1 MVREAGEG
9 GEVVVVVVEE
19 DVVAVGAQ
27 GGGAVCGGQI
37 LECILGRGT
46 IKQDKVLVVTQVVLA
61 IYL

>member
-1 MVREAGEG
+1 MVREAGEV
-9 GEVVVVVVEE
+9 GEVVVVVEE

-46 IKQDKVLVVTQVVLA
+46 IFQDKVLVVTP
-61 IYL
+61 

>member
-1 MVREAGEG
+1 MVREAGEV
-9 GEVVVVVVEE
+9 GEVVVVVVAVEE

-46 IKQDKVLVVTQVVLA
+46 IFQDKCW
-61 IYL
+61 